1 MARSMHDVW
10 YDLIVREL
18 SELTDVATE
27 IRKDAEAAAG
37 PAIVDDEEAVD
48 DEDEAATPAA

>member
-1 MARSMHDVW
+1 MDVW

-18 SELTDVATE
+18 SELTDAATE

-37 PAIVDDEEAVD
+37 PLIPDDDEA
-48 DEDEAATPAA
+48 EAATAA